1 MLLQK
6 DGELATREAHYDD
19 DVHPCV
25 RKKEGSN
32 EARWACAQ
40 LKSQMN
46 AWGNQA
52 DDRKYRL
59 LTLTPGAWNGV
70 IMHIDTLFPMVA
82 MPQSNWTRFQDGLSW
97 ILSEARA
104 VGSLSTV
111 ELRKIAGLG
120 VNIMQVYSDAKC

>member
-1 MLLQK
+1 M
-6 DGELATREAHYDD
+6 
-19 DVHPCV
+19 P
-25 RKKEGSN
+25 
-32 EARWACAQ
+32 
-40 LKSQMN
+40 
-46 AWGNQA
+46 
-52 DDRKYRL
+52 
-59 LTLTPGAWNGV
+59 
-70 IMHIDTLFPMVA
+70 IDTLFPMVA